1 MSIGSSSWVSLEPR
15 LIDRVVA
22 AGIHE
27 HFAETD
33 VTVQILTGNIRGILK
48 R

>member
-1 MSIGSSSWVSLEPR
+1 MSIGSSSWVSIEPQ

-22 AGIHE
+22 AGMHE

-33 VTVQILTGNIRGILK
+33 ITVQILTGIGTLEAF
-48 R
+48 